1 MTVTD
6 RTVVTMTDIAELARV
21 RRPTVSNWRRR
32 HDDFPKP
39 AKDNGSTPL
48 FDAEEIALW
57 LDRRPVDDDR
67 TYGQVFRDSLR
78 MRAIVRFSGAIGGD
92 DILRLSVALVSL
104 RAQAGTPLPA
114 TPDAIATLA
123 RRVER
128 ERPELTGLFTRDL
141 MTPSGFVGHIA
152 RTVDELTCS
161 VGPAAA
167 IDEFIFSADRVDSA
181 LRSTMTPKPIA
192 DLIAALVGDVTG
204 RTVCDPAAG
213 VGSLLLRVLDGRTTG
228 QVTAVESHSTWCRIL
243 RHRLLAHGVDA
254 EIHQSD
260 STTDW
265 PERQADLVVLDPPYI
280 SGEFTDRKTT
290 ERDFGPLD
298 WVMLSARHL
307 APGGRAYVV
316 VPTWTLTRE
325 PAARQRLLDIK
336 ILASVIQL
344 PRRAHP
350 FLTGTELAVLE
361 LTPLGEASE
370 DVVLCNADRIA
381 EADEGWPATA
391 ARLVRA
397 RTADRPE
404 ICRRMRLTMPGGSL
418 LPAHR
423 LTTERTSVD
432 HVASAIASVQLVRDQ
447 FPDQVTA
454 RWPGIAQAR
463 EQAPLVPLT
472 AIATVRGGHRI
483 SREDIADVDL
493 GTRGT
498 AVIGP
503 EELRGEL
510 AVRSRWIDNLALATY
525 ESAQLTEPGDVV
537 VLAEGGLSATVDRTG
552 GQLVLAPAQVVRLRP
567 EHSDRPS
574 PPMRPTLLAKLL
586 TSPRNAGRESG
597 SLVRRVDLRVLELPV
612 LTEAEVLI
620 LDDYFVDLERRRS
633 ELAVKMNALARLDG
647 ALSAGI
653 ADGVLAVA
661 TVPDVPRTRVGE
673 FEDEQD

>member
-1 MTVTD
+1 MTD

-32 HDDFPKP
+32 HEDFPKP

-48 FDAEEIALW
+48 FDAEEIAGW
-57 LDRRPVDDDR
+57 LDRRPTEDDR
-67 TYGQVFRDSLR
+67 TYGQVFRDGLR
-78 MRAIVRFSGAIGGD
+78 MRAMVRFGGADGGD

-104 RAQAGTPLPA
+104 RAHARGPLPA
-114 TPDAIATLA
+114 TATAIAALA
-123 RRVER
+123 ARVER
-128 ERPELTGLFTRDL
+128 ERPELAGWFTRDL
-141 MTPSGFVGHIA
+141 VRTPPFIGDIA
-152 RTVDELTCS
+152 SMVDELTCS

-167 IDEFIFSADRVDSA
+167 IDEFISSVDRVDSA
-181 LRSTMTPKPIA
+181 LRPTMTPKPVA

-213 VGSLLLRVLDGRTTG
+213 VGSLLLRVLDGRPAG
-228 QVTAVESHSTWCRIL
+228 RVTLLESHSTWCQIL

-254 EIHQSD
+254 AVHQDD
-260 STTDW
+260 STTGW
-265 PERQADLVVLDPPYI
+265 PQRRVDLVVLDPPYI
-280 SGEFTDRKTT
+280 SGEFTDRKATA
-290 ERDFGPLD
+290 RDFGPLD
-298 WVMLSARHL
+298 WVMLSSRHL

-325 PAARQRLLDIK
+325 PASRQRLLDAK
-336 ILASVIQL
+336 ILVSVIQL

-361 LTPLGEASE
+361 LAPPGEAS
-370 DVVLCNADRIA
+370 DNVVLCNADPLA
-381 EADEGWPATA
+381 GADEGWPAA
-391 ARLVRA
+391 AAKLVRA
-397 RTADRPE
+397 RTAERPE
-404 ICRRMRLTMPGGSL
+404 VCRGIRLTTPAGSL

-423 LTTERTSVD
+423 LTAERTSVD
-432 HVASAIASVQLVRDQ
+432 HVAEAIASIQLVRDQ
-447 FPDQVTA
+447 FPNQVTA
-454 RWPGIAQAR
+454 RWPGVAHAR

-483 SREDIADVDL
+483 SREDVTDVDL
-493 GTRGT
+493 GTSGT

-510 AVRSRWIDNLALATY
+510 VLPSRWIDNLALAKY
-525 ESAQLTEPGDVV
+525 ESAQLTEPGDVI

-552 GQLVLAPAQVVRLRP
+552 GRLVLAPAQVVRLRP
-567 EHSDRPS
+567 ERSDGTS

-612 LTEAEVLI
+612 LDKAEVLS
-620 LDDYFVDLERRRS
+620 LDDYFIGLERRRS
-633 ELAVKMNALARLDG
+633 ELAAKMNALARLDG

-661 TVPDVPRTRVGE
+661 TVPDVPRTRIGE
-673 FEDEQD
+673 LENEQD